1 MFLIAHADVIEGKDG
16 KDILSLIAH
25 EGVIAESSHVQ
36 TMRRWQWCSVHGN
49 AGVFWVYTRIMNILG
64 NVIFAL
70 TFSILSTKVKCHR
83 LRKTDS
89 QPDPSRALRRACV
102 RRQKNQ
108 NMDEGTWSLKTN

>member
-49 AGVFWVYTRIMNILG
+49 AEVFWVYTRIMNILG

-70 TFSILSTKVKCHR
+70 TFSILSTKVKVIGSGRPIPSQIAAALCDAHVSEG
-83 LRKTDS
+83 RKI
-89 QPDPSRALRRACV
+89 R
-102 RRQKNQ
+102 
-108 NMDEGTWSLKTN
+108 TWTNVHGR